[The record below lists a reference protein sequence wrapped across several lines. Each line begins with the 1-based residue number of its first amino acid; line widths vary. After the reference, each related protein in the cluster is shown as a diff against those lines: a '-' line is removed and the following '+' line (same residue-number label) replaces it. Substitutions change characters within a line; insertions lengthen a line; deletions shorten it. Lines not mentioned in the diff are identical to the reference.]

1 MASLQIA
8 GTDQTS
14 KKEPFDYFCSA
25 LYFGCLISSS
35 YATAFLPTF
44 SHVVFS
50 GLTITGTSKMDS
62 FSDYNQ
68 RFFFTQYSYIS
79 CQRIDSFPGCKHFLL
94 AFIVN

>member
-68 RFFFTQYSYIS
+68 RFFSRNIHTFLVNELTV
-79 CQRIDSFPGCKHFLL
+79 FPVVSTFY
-94 AFIVN
+94 